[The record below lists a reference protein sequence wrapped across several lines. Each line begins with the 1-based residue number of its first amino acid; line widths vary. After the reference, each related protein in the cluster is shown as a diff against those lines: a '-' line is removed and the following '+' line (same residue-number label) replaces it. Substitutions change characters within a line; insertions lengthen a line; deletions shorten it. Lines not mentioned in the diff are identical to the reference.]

1 MKKSLLLLIIGITV
15 GISSAR
21 AQSTLPEITVKNI
34 NGKIIVS
41 WLNDYEQ
48 PITDIL
54 IQRSYDSLKNYST
67 IGTVLNPLNKENGYS
82 DLNPPYNKMYY
93 RLSIN
98 FEGGK
103 YLITKPVRPVKEK
116 PVITPE
122 ETEALLYRYPW
133 QASPIKDSS
142 IKSGFPVKDSIR
154 TGVPVIT
161 QPNIVIKKPE
171 PTYPSQRI
179 FTARDNNV
187 IIHLVDAATKKY
199 RVKFFD
205 ENNNFLFEL
214 TRLTDEYLIIEKV
227 NFVHSGW
234 FFFEIYEADKLVEKN
249 KCFIAKDGKNGSEAG
264 RKSNR

>member
-15 GISSAR
+15 GLSQAR

-116 PVITPE
+116 PVVTAA

-133 QASPIKDSS
+133 QASPIKDS
-142 IKSGFPVKDSIR
+142 ITKSGLPVKDSIR
-154 TGVPVIT
+154 SGVPVIT
-161 QPNIVIKKPE
+161 QPTIIIKKPE

-179 FTARDNNV
+179 FTARDNNI
-187 IIHLVDAATKKY
+187 IIHLTEAPNRKY

-205 ENNNFLFEL
+205 ENNQFLFEL
-214 TRLTDEYLIIEKV
+214 TKLTDEYLILEKV
-227 NFVHSGW
+227 NFQHSGW
-234 FFFEIYEADKLVEKN
+234 FFFEIYELDKLVEKN
-249 KCFIAKDGKNGSEAG
+249 KFFIGKDGKNTPDAG